1 MKIDIEKLS
10 SYLPSVEKLKRRL
23 SFREKLKWILIIL
36 SVYFFLYHIPL
47 IGILPIYQN
56 PNPLVVLYSTLT
68 GANIGSILTL
78 GIAPIIT
85 ASIIVQILVASKIIN
100 WDIREPEDRKKI
112 TAFKRLMIILF
123 IFVEGFVFTLSLGNF
138 FPIKEGFEGL
148 IFLQIVLGGFISFL
162 LADSLDKVG
171 VGGINSIILAGII
184 SSLFVN
190 LFSPFSISKDGSY
203 ILWFQEEN
211 AYPIGKAISLFVA
224 MQRNNF
230 EMFAMSFISLV
241 STFLLILFTV
251 YILRSVIE
259 IPILH
264 FQIRGFGRPLEFS
277 LFYTSVLP
285 IIFGSAILANLNLMF
300 LASATTYIDEYRCGI
315 FGCFDANN
323 NPISGIA
330 YYLSSPRNLIFEFI
344 GFGNREKLFNEIIRL
359 IIFFLFFTF
368 ILVVFSWIWTYT
380 AGMDPESIA
389 ENLTYYGFG
398 ISGYR
403 VDERIVKDVLNRY
416 IPYLTILSGIFG
428 ALIATL
434 ADISG
439 SVLVSTSLIILVSTS
454 YNYLLMFK
462 RERSEDIPIIIKKFL
477 E

>member
-1 MKIDIEKLS
+1 MNIDIEKIV
-10 SYLPSVEKLKRRL
+10 SYFPSVEKLKRGL
-23 SFREKLKWILIIL
+23 SFKEKLKWMLIIL
-36 SVYFFLYHIPL
+36 LVYFFLYHIPL
-47 IGILPIYQN
+47 IGILPIYQA
-56 PNPLVVLYSTLT
+56 PNPLVALYSTLT
-68 GANIGSILTL
+68 GARIGSILTL
-78 GIAPIIT
+78 GIAPILT
-85 ASIIVQILVASKIIN
+85 SSIIVQILVASKIIS
-100 WDIREPEDRKKI
+100 WDIREPEERKKI
-112 TAFKRLMIILF
+112 RALEKLMAIIF
-123 IFVEGFVFTLSLGNF
+123 IFVEGFVFTFSIGNF
-138 FPIKEGFEGL
+138 FPIKKGFEFL
-148 IFLQIVLGGFISFL
+148 IFFQIVLGGFISFL
-162 LADSLDKVG
+162 LADALDKIDI
-171 VGGINSIILAGII
+171 GGINLIILAGII
-184 SSLFVN
+184 SSFFIS
-190 LFSPFSISKDGSY
+190 LFSPFSISKNGNY
-203 ILWFQEEN
+203 ILWFQEKD
-211 AYPIGKAISLFVA
+211 AYPIGKVISLFVA

-230 EMFAMSFISLV
+230 EIFVTSFISLF
-241 STFLLILFTV
+241 STFLLIFFV
-251 YILRSVIE
+251 IYILRSIIE

-285 IIFGSAILANLNLMF
+285 IIFGSALLANLNLMF
-300 LASATTYIDEYRCGI
+300 LASASTYIDEYRCGI

-439 SVLVSTSLIILVSTS
+439 SVLVSTSLIILVSAS

-462 RERSEDIPIIIKKFL
+462 RERSEDIPTIIKKFL